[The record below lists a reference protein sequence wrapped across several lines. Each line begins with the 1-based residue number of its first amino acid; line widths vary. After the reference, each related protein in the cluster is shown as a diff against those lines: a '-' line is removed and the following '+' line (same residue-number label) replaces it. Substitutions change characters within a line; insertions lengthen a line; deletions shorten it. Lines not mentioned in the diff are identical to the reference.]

1 MPWGHPHEEILLRE
15 ISPTLFRFR
24 WELYNAFNHT
34 QFQFVDN
41 FAFFD
46 PAGQQVN
53 GRFGEVTTVRPPR
66 IMQFSLRFQF

>member
-1 MPWGHPHEEILLRE
+1 MKNFPLKEQTTALSSSAGNF
-15 ISPTLFRFR
+15 TT
-24 WELYNAFNHT
+24 AFNHT

-53 GRFGEVTTVRPPR
+53 GRFGEVTTVQPPR